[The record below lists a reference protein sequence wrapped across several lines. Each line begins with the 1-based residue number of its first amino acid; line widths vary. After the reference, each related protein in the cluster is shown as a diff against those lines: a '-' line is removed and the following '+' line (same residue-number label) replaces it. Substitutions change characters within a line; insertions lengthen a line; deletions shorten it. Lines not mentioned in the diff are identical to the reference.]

1 MAAVVAAAVGPAV
14 AAAVGPAVAAAMQPF
29 LNTLAKTHNRMAFLQ
44 ASLYSLALFSASTYD
59 RSIPI

>member
-44 ASLYSLALFSASTYD
+44 ASLHSLAILSASTYH